1 MKTISATGIENAPVP
16 EAIPET
22 SNSAT
27 GIENAPVLEAIPETS
42 NRSAAANE
50 TSRPHDPYTIFTKL
64 QKRWIVLLVAFAGM
78 FSPLSSFIYYPAITS
93 VAKDLSTTV
102 ELINLT
108 ITSYMIVSGITPAIV
123 GDLADTVGRR
133 PVYIFTFAVYC
144 AANVGLAVQRSYP
157 ALVVLRMVQSF
168 GGSGT
173 IAIAYAVVADISS
186 PAERGSYVGAVL
198 CG

>member
-1 MKTISATGIENAPVP
+1 MNNRGATGVKDAP
-16 EAIPET
+16 IP
-22 SNSAT
+22 
-27 GIENAPVLEAIPETS
+27 EAIPETS
-42 NRSAAANE
+42 NRSAAVNE
-50 TSRPHDPYTIFTKL
+50 TSQPHDPYTIFTKL

-93 VAKDLSTTV
+93 IARDLNTTV

-123 GDLADTVGRR
+123 GDAADMIGRR
-133 PVYIFTFAVYC
+133 PVYVFTFAVYC
-144 AANVGLAVQRSYP
+144 AANVGLAVQRLYP